1 MLTRWIPPLFLKGAV
16 VVFLTLALLIPISQ
30 VDDLVSARV
39 ASRGEALARV
49 AETWGGPQT
58 TAGVLLAVPV
68 DRTVVLSNGQQ
79 DTQRDTV
86 YVLPDTLVV
95 AASTAPDYRPVGL
108 YHAPIYLADIAVS
121 GTFSPRDYTLLNS
134 KEGPNEGQVVRWKDA
149 RLVVLNSDSAS
160 LRAVEDFT
168 VDDTPAEIGADG
180 YARYAGVST
189 PVPESALQKAGGFAF
204 RMKLKIAGSSQ
215 LMFLPLARR
224 ADIDIQS
231 TWLNRKFEGGPA
243 PLSSSAD
250 DKGFDARWSVMEI
263 NRSFGQTWR
272 GDVVRQGLEAGAA
285 FEQSRVG
292 VTFYEPV
299 DVYQRVYRAVHYAV
313 LFILITFLTFFLW
326 EQVSGLAIHTMQYL
340 MVGLALAMF
349 YLLLLAMS
357 EHMSFD
363 LAYAISASALVALMT
378 VYLAGVLRSLARA
391 LGVGAGFATLYT
403 MLYWILRS
411 EDYSL
416 LMGAL
421 LLFGILSIIMVTTRN
436 VDWSGLGRPRHGGRP
451 NEAA

>member
-1 MLTRWIPPLFLKGAV
+1 MTRLIPPLFLKGAV
-16 VVFLTLALLIPISQ
+16 VVFLTLALLIPIAQ
-30 VDDLVSARV
+30 VDHLVNARV
-39 ASRGEALARV
+39 ESRGEAMARV

-68 DRTVVLSNGQQ
+68 DRTVTLTNGQQ

-86 YVLPDTLVV
+86 YVLPDTLSV
-95 AASTAPDYRPVGL
+95 AASAAPDYRPVGL
-108 YHAPIYLADIAVS
+108 YHAPVYLADIAVS
-121 GTFSPRDYTLLNS
+121 GSFSPRDYALLTS
-134 KEGPNEGQVVRWKDA
+134 KDGPSEGQVVRWKEA

-160 LRAVEDFT
+160 LRAVEEFT
-168 VDDTPAEIGADG
+168 VDGTPAEIGADG
-180 YARYAGVST
+180 YALYAGVST
-189 PVPESALQKAGGFAF
+189 PVPEGALQNAGGFPF
-204 RMKLKIAGSSQ
+204 KLKLKIAGSSQ
-215 LMFLPLARR
+215 LFFLPLARK

-231 TWLNRKFEGGPA
+231 TWLSRKFEGGPA
-243 PLSSSAD
+243 PLSSTAD
-250 DKGFDARWSVMEI
+250 DRGFDAHWSVMEI

-272 GDVVRQGLEAGAA
+272 GDVVRQGLQAGAA

-299 DVYQRVYRAVHYAV
+299 DAYQRVYRAVHYAV

-349 YLLLLAMS
+349 YLLLLALS

-363 LAYAISASALVALMT
+363 LAYALSAGALVALIT
-378 VYLAGVLRSLARA
+378 VYLAGVLRSPKRA
-391 LGVGAGFATLYT
+391 LGAGAGFATLYT

-421 LLFGILSIIMVTTRN
+421 LLFGILSVIMVTTRN
-436 VDWSGLGRPRHGGRP
+436 VDWSQLGRSREGSPT
-451 NEAA
+451 